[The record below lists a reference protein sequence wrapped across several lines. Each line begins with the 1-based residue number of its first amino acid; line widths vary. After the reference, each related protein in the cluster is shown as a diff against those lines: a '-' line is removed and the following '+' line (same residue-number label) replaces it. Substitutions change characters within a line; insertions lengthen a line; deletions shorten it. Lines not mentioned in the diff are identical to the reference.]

1 MIFNVVFY
9 ALELTVF
16 NDIADLNNSIL
27 LILLVLSIAGLIS
40 ARKLGAAI
48 ATFSL
53 TYAFCFN
60 VFNIIYYSI
69 YLLNGASAIINAIAI
84 TYMFRS
90 IFRNKFT

>member
-1 MIFNVVFY
+1 MSFNVVFY
-9 ALELTVF
+9 VLELTVF
-16 NDIADLNNSIL
+16 GDIADLNNSIL
-27 LILLVLSIAGLIS
+27 LILWILSIAGLIS

-60 VFNIIYYSI
+60 TFNVIYFSI
-69 YLLNGASAIINAIAI
+69 YLLNGTSAIINAIAI

-90 IFRNKFT
+90 IFKKKFN